1 MIQPLR
7 TVHRRAFIALAVV
20 LPTVMLAGLAA
31 RHPMLR
37 AEAHAA
43 QVSPSR
49 VLLRSEKSL
58 WQKHAIQTKFYR
70 DSQNRE
76 RIDVVLDP
84 KTQLNE
90 PDLLLYWTENEAG
103 DSLPE
108 DARFLGKFST
118 STTFSLPSNAG
129 ESGHLILYS
138 LAHQEVFDRAALE
151 PVR

>member
-20 LPTVMLAGLAA
+20 LPTVILAGLAA

-58 WQKHAIQTKFYR
+58 WQKHAIQTNFYR

-84 KTQLNE
+84 STQLNE
-90 PDLLLYWTENEAG
+90 PDLLVYWTENKAG

-108 DARFLGKFST
+108 DARFLG
-118 STTFSLPSNAG
+118 TFSSGTVISLRSNDG